1 MMSTV
6 PHDIL
11 LGRWR
16 LTLDLFGRV
25 FVDDVGLEP
34 GSIISE
40 LGGFPVKEA
49 KFRREMEK
57 LRNSRT
63 VDLTLSKLDRDRNNL
78 IVQSFKEFNTHYAQ
92 NQRRSSSQPP
102 MVVNR
107 IKVCNNISSV
117 VEFQRL
123 WVLKSKLF
131 GQESTCHQG
140 KIFKKILQVPK
151 SYFQSQFWMSKINR
165 NFSKKKI

>member
-1 MMSTV
+1 VSNLGVSV

-16 LTLDLFGRV
+16 LVLDLFGRV

-57 LRNSRT
+57 LRNSRNI
-63 VDLTLSKLDRDRNNL
+63 DLVISKVERERGQLLVRD
-78 IVQSFKEFNTHYAQ
+78 
-92 NQRRSSSQPP
+92 
-102 MVVNR
+102 
-107 IKVCNNISSV
+107 
-117 VEFQRL
+117 
-123 WVLKSKLF
+123 
-131 GQESTCHQG
+131 
-140 KIFKKILQVPK
+140 
-151 SYFQSQFWMSKINR
+151 
-165 NFSKKKI
+165 